1 MRSNILATAYILSSA
16 VSIASGCSEVSGN
29 WYCNP
34 VDAIL
39 YSNVGAPGTYNQV
52 TDMSSD
58 GICSSTPKSF
68 SGPLS
73 PLDEE
78 VSFHFRGPLQLK
90 QFAAYTPGTT
100 ASKKKR
106 EGSTARRRRHL
117 QHIDKH
123 VKGGNQK
130 RDKIYATID
139 GQLVSWDNNYPTPGL
154 DAFNGGAK
162 TVTATI
168 DGKIQTWINN
178 WFGPS
183 STAMVTQASTAVP
196 QSASQGA
203 ATSEEAQEIS
213 TSLTVSPTNT
223 ALSQPQASTHASAS
237 QPKVSTNP
245 SASEPQSS
253 TSVPK
258 SQITASTTSSA
269 TAIASGSYSRIGYY
283 NSAEQTL
290 DNLVFLGNYGG
301 QGSGVFNDA
310 YGASLSFVNSSG
322 TGGASS
328 PQILADAIL
337 PSNEEVVVM
346 LDEECNNDCGYVRPG
361 SVAYHGFNGANKVF
375 LLEFSMPIDGRTGF
389 NGDMPSVWIL
399 NAQIPRTIQYGNPS
413 CSCWESGCG
422 EFDIAEALNS
432 GSTFLKST
440 LHTNKPGGDSDYFER
455 PTSSTMK
462 LAVVFSSATSTIH
475 IQVLPTSYDFPTS
488 LTTDEIQS
496 ICDTSTGS
504 QLSKFAIS

>member
-1 MRSNILATAYILSSA
+1 MRSNILATAYILSLA
-16 VSIASGCSEVSGN
+16 VSIVSGCSEVSGN
-29 WYCNP
+29 WFCNP

-90 QFAAYTPGTT
+90 QFAAYTPGAT

-106 EGSTARRRRHL
+106 QGSTARRRRHL

-123 VKGGNQK
+123 ARAGNQK
-130 RDKIYATID
+130 RDKIHATID
-139 GQLVSWDNNYPTPGL
+139 GQLVSWDDNYPTSGL
-154 DAFNGGAK
+154 DAFNSGAK

-168 DGKIQTWINN
+168 NGEIQTWINN

-183 STAMVTQASTAVP
+183 TTTMVSQASTTVP
-196 QSASQGA
+196 QSVSQGA
-203 ATSEEAQEIS
+203 ATSEEAQETS
-213 TSLTVSPTNT
+213 TSIIPPTST
-223 ALSQPQASTHASAS
+223 ALPQSQAFTHVSAS
-237 QPKVSTNP
+237 QPQVSTTP
-245 SASEPQSS
+245 SASE
-253 TSVPK
+253 
-258 SQITASTTSSA
+258 SQVSASTTSSA

-290 DNLVFLGNYGG
+290 DNLVFLGNHGG
-301 QGSGVFNDA
+301 QGSGVFDEA

-328 PQILADAIL
+328 PQVLADATL
-337 PSNEEVVVM
+337 PSNEEIVVM

-399 NAQIPRTIQYGNPS
+399 NAQIPRTIQYGSPS

-440 LHTNKPGGDSDYFER
+440 LHTNKPGGDSDYFVR

-475 IQVLPTSYDFPTS
+475 IQVLPTSYEFPTS

-496 ICDTSTGS
+496 ICGTSTGS
-504 QLSKFAIS
+504 QLSEFAIS